1 MQPLDIAVQ
10 HFFYSTW
17 GSICQKD
24 SPCGWGHCWERQW
37 GLTQSTR
44 QHVHSWFKMY
54 TADARYCLLL
64 DIARYVQSWTQN
76 STPAEFPLSS
86 LCPFV
91 DQPTDAKLPRSPIST
106 YVQCAALCCSTI
118 LFLCDGLVRFHTER
132 VSWEHSL
139 RKALVHTV
147 LRFSDENKCK
157 ILPFNISYK

>member
-1 MQPLDIAVQ
+1 MILLFNTTFIAHGDLFVRR
-10 HFFYSTW
+10 TPPVA
-17 GSICQKD
+17 G
-24 SPCGWGHCWERQW
+24 ERQW

-44 QHVHSWFKMY
+44 QHVHSWFEMS

-76 STPAEFPLSS
+76 YSFQLNPSWVSPLLSLS
-86 LCPFV
+86 LCRRTNRRQAPSI
-91 DQPTDAKLPRSPIST
+91 PRLHI
-106 YVQCAALCCSTI
+106 QCADICCSTI
-118 LFLCDGLVRFHTER
+118 LFPSLCVGSIRFHIER